1 MNATVA
7 RIVELIFEDYELSDE
22 VQTIKDEVLTN
33 CQERFEDCV
42 ARGLTEDEAIGA
54 VAESLKGMD
63 EVLKDYPKK
72 PKEQSKAQNED
83 DDGTFTVEQSASGNF
98 LFTADAIRE
107 VSVNLVCEDIT
118 FEPSEDDSVHVTYED
133 CPYVQV
139 ALRDGKL
146 EITRTQGGNARVN
159 TRINSNMPKLCI
171 NGNFINLKEIMS
183 WASNMAKGFSFTY
196 SDGGEITVRLPR
208 SLCVPISVYT
218 TSGDVELMDVNT
230 NDLHCQTISGDL
242 DVNLATESVNNVR
255 LQTSS
260 GDLDASLRAEVLEMQ
275 TVSGDLTLKA
285 DAGRASLRST
295 SGDMDL
301 TLHADEAK
309 IGTVSGDIEME
320 GAAQTLNIH
329 TTSGDA
335 TVRGGMRNVV
345 ASTVSGDMHLSP
357 SVGNEKLE
365 ISAKTTSG
373 DMTVNL
379 PREVT
384 VQAVLNSR
392 AGDVH
397 NSHSSNGDNSDV
409 KVFMSS
415 VSGDLYIR

>member
-54 VAESLKGMD
+54 VAESLKGME

-72 PKEQSKAQNED
+72 PKEQSDND
-83 DDGTFTVEQSASGNF
+83 DRTFTEEQTVSGNF
-98 LFTADAIRE
+98 VFSSDEIKE

-118 FEPSEDDSVHVTYED
+118 FEPSEDGRVHVTYED

-139 ALRDGKL
+139 AVREGKL
-146 EITRTQGGNARVN
+146 EITRTQGSNTRVN
-159 TRINSNMPKLCI
+159 TRINNNMPRLCI
-171 NGNFINLKEIMS
+171 NGNFIDLKEIKR
-183 WASNMAKGFSFTY
+183 WASNITKGFTFTILE
-196 SDGGEITVRLPR
+196 GGEITVRLPR

-218 TSGDVELMDVNT
+218 TSGDVELTDVDT

-242 DVNLATESVNNVR
+242 DVNLSVESVNNVR

-260 GDLDASLRAEVLEMQ
+260 GDLEANLRAGVLEMQ
-275 TVSGDLTLKA
+275 TVSGDLTLVGEAK
-285 DAGRASLRST
+285 RASLRST
-295 SGDMDL
+295 SGDMDVN
-301 TLHADEAK
+301 LHADEAK
-309 IGTVSGDIEME
+309 IGTVSGDIEMD
-320 GAAQTLNIH
+320 GSTTGLNIH

-335 TVRGGMRNVV
+335 TVRGGMQHVV
-345 ASTVSGDMHLSP
+345 ASTVSGDMHLLPTIGSEQL
-357 SVGNEKLE
+357 V
-365 ISAKTTSG
+365 ISSKSTSG

-379 PREVT
+379 PKEAT
-384 VQAVLNSR
+384 VYAVLNSR
-392 AGDVH
+392 HAGGIH
-397 NSHSSNGDNSDV
+397 NNHPSNGENSDA
-409 KVFMSS
+409 KVSMSS

>member
-54 VAESLKGMD
+54 VAESLKGMED
-63 EVLKDYPKK
+63 VLKDYPKK
-72 PKEQSKAQNED
+72 PKEQSKAQSD
-83 DDGTFTVEQSASGNF
+83 DDDHSFTVEKTVSGNF
-98 LFTADAIRE
+98 VFSSDEIKE

-118 FEPSEDDSVHVTYED
+118 FEPSEDSFVHVSYED

-139 ALRDGKL
+139 AVRDGKL
-146 EITRTQGGNARVN
+146 EITRNQSVN
-159 TRINSNMPKLCI
+159 TKYNKNIPKLCI
-171 NGNFINLKEIMS
+171 NGDFINLKEIMN
-183 WASNMAKGFSFTY
+183 WASNITKSFTFNF
-196 SDGGEITVRLPR
+196 SDGGDITVRLPR

-218 TSGDVELMDVNT
+218 TSGDVELTDVNT
-230 NDLHCQTISGDL
+230 NDLRCQTISGDL
-242 DVNLATESVNNVR
+242 DVNLSAESVNNVR

-260 GDLDASLRAEVLEMQ
+260 GDLDANLRAGSLEMQ
-275 TVSGDLTLKA
+275 TISGDLTLDA
-285 DAGRASLRST
+285 EAGRASLRST

-301 TLHADEAK
+301 KLRAGEAK

-335 TVRGGMRNVV
+335 TVRGEMRNVV

-357 SVGNEKLE
+357 SIGNEQLD

-379 PREVT
+379 PREAT
-384 VQAVLNSR
+384 VHAVLNSR
-392 AGDVH
+392 AGDIH
-397 NSHSSNGDNSDV
+397 NNHSSNGENSDV
-409 KVFMSS
+409 KVSMSS

>member
-72 PKEQSKAQNED
+72 PKAQSRAQNEN
-83 DDGTFTVEQSASGNF
+83 DDGTFTVEQTASGNF
-98 LFTADAIRE
+98 LFSADAIKE

-133 CPYVQV
+133 CPYAQV
-139 ALRDGKL
+139 ALREGKL
-146 EITRTQGGNARVN
+146 EITRTQSGNAN
-159 TRINSNMPKLCI
+159 FYTRSHSNIPKLCI
-171 NGNFINLKEIMS
+171 NGNFINLKEIMN
-183 WASNMAKGFSFTY
+183 WASNMTKGFSFTY

-208 SLCVPISVYT
+208 GLRVPITVYT
-218 TSGDVELMDVNT
+218 TSGDVELTDVDT
-230 NDLHCQTISGDL
+230 SDLHCQTISGDL
-242 DVNLATESVNNVR
+242 DVNLSTESVNNVR

-260 GDLDASLRAEVLEMQ
+260 GDLDANLRAEVLEMQ
-275 TVSGDLTLKA
+275 TVSGDLTVDA

-295 SGDMDL
+295 SGDMDVRL
-301 TLHADEAK
+301 RACEAK
-309 IGTVSGDIEME
+309 VGTISGDIEME
-320 GAAQTLNIH
+320 GALQTLNIH

-335 TVRGGMRNVV
+335 TVRGGMGHVI

-357 SVGNEKLE
+357 SIGNEKLE

-379 PREVT
+379 PREIT

-392 AGDVH
+392 SGDVH
-397 NSHSSNGDNSDV
+397 NNHASNGENSDV